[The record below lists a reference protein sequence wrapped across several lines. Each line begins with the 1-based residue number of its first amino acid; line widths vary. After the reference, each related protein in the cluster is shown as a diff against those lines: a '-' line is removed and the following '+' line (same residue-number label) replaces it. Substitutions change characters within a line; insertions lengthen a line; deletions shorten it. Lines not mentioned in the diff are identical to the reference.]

1 LDGTIETT
9 DGKLDQESAGLRPV
23 VSAHPTATMV
33 SAPATNHSIQTCGL
47 NLWYGDFQ
55 ALRDVDVDIRS
66 SCITS
71 LIGPSGCG
79 KTTLLRCFNRINE
92 RYGNVRTT
100 GEITVLGKNIYDE
113 NVSLGELR
121 KAVGMVF
128 QRPNPLPISIYD
140 NVLFGMQVHGRSKR
154 LRRSER
160 DAIVQRALE
169 EVYLWNDVKDRLRK
183 KGTLL
188 TLEQQQKLCIARL
201 LPLKPRI
208 LLMDEPCSA
217 LDAAGTERIESLIL
231 SLRDRF
237 TIVIVTHNMGQAGRV
252 SQECIYMLTG
262 ELIEHGKTEDV
273 FLNPKRKETEMYI
286 EGRYG

>member
-1 LDGTIETT
+1 
-9 DGKLDQESAGLRPV
+9 
-23 VSAHPTATMV
+23 MV
-33 SAPATNHSIQTCGL
+33 SAPTTSYSIQTRGL

-55 ALRDVDVDIRS
+55 ALRGIDVDIRS

-100 GEITVLGKNIYDE
+100 GEITILGKNIYDD

-140 NVLFGMQVHGRSKR
+140 NVLFGMQVHGRNTR
-154 LRRSER
+154 LQRSER

-169 EVYLWNDVKDRLRK
+169 DVYLWNDVKDRLRK

-237 TIVIVTHNMGQAGRV
+237 TILIVTHNMGQAGRV

>member
-1 LDGTIETT
+1 LDGTIESNSVTV
-9 DGKLDQESAGLRPV
+9 DEERPGPRPGTP
-23 VSAHPTATMV
+23 SNPSATML
-33 SAPATNHSIQTCGL
+33 SAPATSYSIQTRTL

-55 ALRDVDVDIRS
+55 ALRGIDVDIRS

-100 GEITVLGKNIYDE
+100 GEITILGKNIYDE

-121 KAVGMVF
+121 KSVGMVF

-140 NVLFGMQVHGRSKR
+140 NILFGMQVHGRSSR

-169 EVYLWNDVKDRLRK
+169 DVYLWNDVKDRLRK
-183 KGTLL
+183 KGTVL

-237 TIVIVTHNMGQAGRV
+237 TILIVTHNMGQAGRV

-262 ELIEHGKTEDV
+262 VLIEHGKTEDV